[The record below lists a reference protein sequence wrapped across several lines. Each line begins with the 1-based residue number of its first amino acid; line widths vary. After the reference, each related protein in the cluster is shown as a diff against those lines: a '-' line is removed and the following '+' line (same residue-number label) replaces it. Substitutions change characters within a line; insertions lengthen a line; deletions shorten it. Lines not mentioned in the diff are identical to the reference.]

1 MKIMKKV
8 ILCFVLLAVT
18 ILPFLSAGCNFEV
31 SYKGTSENLKKAIAV
46 VDNSTYFKAGTVTI
60 SNSSITLT
68 KVPSVNKNFTIDSTY
83 DEVNKYYN
91 TIFAYTFEYIKDNSL
106 IFATPP
112 MVEALTETQEE
123 LYKVLE
129 EEIKSFKNS
138 CADFES
144 EIVDVNKYFANS
156 ESYGESSKEVFV
168 LNYKKA
174 YRDLIFDAFDLANAM
189 EDVLNSVYKE
199 ISYLESSER
208 EGSVYK
214 SFEDGVSIRIFEGYF
229 SFIVDSFDC
238 RTLVPNGDANEYML
252 EVVDTYNAAKTQM
265 LTFYKDI
272 AKERNEKILT
282 NAQIKNIQKSINIYF
297 AETGLYQHAYDK
309 IEFVKFYFDHDC
321 DLERYTKDNYA
332 NQHYFDKINEYI
344 NYTLPDFTDY
354 VTEKFSK

>member
-1 MKIMKKV
+1 MKILKKV
-8 ILCFVLLAVT
+8 VLSFLLVAV
-18 ILPFLSAGCNFEV
+18 IIFPFLGTGCNFEV
-31 SYKGTSENLKKAIAV
+31 SYKGTSENLKKAISV
-46 VDNSTYFKAGTVTI
+46 VDGSTYFKSGSVTI
-60 SNSSITLT
+60 SGQDIALT
-68 KVPSVNKNFTIDSTY
+68 KVPALNKNFIIDATY

-91 TIFAYTFEYIKDNSL
+91 TIFSYTFEYIKDNSL
-106 IFATPP
+106 IFTTPP
-112 MVEALTETQEE
+112 MVEALTESQEE

-129 EEIKSFKNS
+129 EEIKVFKKS
-138 CADFES
+138 CSNFED

-238 RTLVPNGDANEYML
+238 RVLVPNGDANEYMI
-252 EVVDTYNAAKTQM
+252 EIVNTYQAAKNQM

-282 NAQIKNIQKSINIYF
+282 NAEIKNIQKSINIYF

-309 IEFVKFYFDHDC
+309 LEFVKFYFDNDC
-321 DLERYTKDNYA
+321 DLERYIKDNYA

-354 VTEKFSK
+354 VTAKFSK